1 MDKLFTAVPRSL
13 VTTLTVLYSFCVFT
27 KPYIFLETAT
37 DGSINLLQLSFQ
49 TLFSVH
55 FWIYKFP
62 FSENN
67 SNRSGSSSSNKPL
80 PKWCDLNSSL
90 CMLLRAFLSSVVIFF
105 FILLELG
112 DVNESFSTNSINAL
126 KLLVFVFS
134 FLKFT
139 FEDFASTCRLPSW
152 RTDEFDI
159 FVVWISS
166 IELVSTGFEAR
177 LSLLTKLSI
186 SRLKLHQLYLLVLV

>member
-37 DGSINLLQLSFQ
+37 DGSINLLQLSSQ

-90 CMLLRAFLSSVVIFF
+90 CMLLRAFLSSVVILFYFIGVRRREWIFF
-105 FILLELG
+105 
-112 DVNESFSTNSINAL
+112 N
-126 KLLVFVFS
+126 KLD
-134 FLKFT
+134 K
-139 FEDFASTCRLPSW
+139 C
-152 RTDEFDI
+152 
-159 FVVWISS
+159 
-166 IELVSTGFEAR
+166 FEATCICFLFPEIYIRR
-177 LSLLTKLSI
+177 LCFNL
-186 SRLKLHQLYLLVLV
+186 